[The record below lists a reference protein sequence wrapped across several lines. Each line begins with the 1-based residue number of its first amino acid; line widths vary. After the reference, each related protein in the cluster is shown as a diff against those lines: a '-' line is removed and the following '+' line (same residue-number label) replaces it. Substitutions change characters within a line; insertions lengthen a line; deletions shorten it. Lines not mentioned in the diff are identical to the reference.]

1 MGIPVSEILR
11 RALAG
16 GCTRSGCAAALLSVL
31 PGAPR
36 HGARSRG
43 CHSPGSIEGHR
54 QSPRPFG
61 HNRPVAGVI
70 TVALQNTNLV
80 VYGEIKR
87 GHRAFHSTAGYPDR
101 HVGNRGG
108 TEIRREQTRAVE
120 AAERPG
126 GTSSA
131 MALRLERTF
140 AADRKQLL
148 DLQTN
153 SERDRL
159 IDTDRAVT
167 VGRAYV
173 PDFLTIKAKQI
184 SEWAATIDARNH
196 LPVLL

>member
-1 MGIPVSEILR
+1 
-11 RALAG
+11 
-16 GCTRSGCAAALLSVL
+16 
-31 PGAPR
+31 
-36 HGARSRG
+36 
-43 CHSPGSIEGHR
+43 
-54 QSPRPFG
+54 
-61 HNRPVAGVI
+61 
-70 TVALQNTNLV
+70 
-80 VYGEIKR
+80 
-87 GHRAFHSTAGYPDR
+87 
-101 HVGNRGG
+101 
-108 TEIRREQTRAVE
+108 
-120 AAERPG
+120 
-126 GTSSA
+126 